1 VNELEVRTEF
11 TPLAFDLQ
19 RGAAIARQLRDY
31 IAQARMTVRMR
42 SGGEH
47 VRIEGWQVLCH
58 LCQLPLPSIVSVR
71 REERENGYCYIAEA
85 VLQHGGREY
94 RAYGLCS
101 STEPNWANKPE
112 FQLMSMAQ
120 TRAAGKVLRLLL
132 GWIVT
137 LAGYEPTPAEEM
149 VIEDPSPDRGNAGGA
164 QQQAQSQ
171 RQRREESENPEL
183 PETRELARAHLN
195 AEVPRAWLQTPGLLE
210 TRELARAHLNAEAM
224 RAVLQRY
231 GVEHI
236 SALRA
241 EQLTELRRR
250 LQRVADGE
258 TLAQV
263 FPEVF
268 ESIEM
273 DPYFDRE
280 PESGSSEGNGHDR
293 EAEMRLSELQQADRQ
308 RYNRTIRALQ
318 AQARQ
323 RFADD
328 AACRQWLHAN
338 YGKWSFRD
346 LTLAE
351 AQEALQLMRQG
362 VLA

>member
-1 VNELEVRTEF
+1 MNDLEIRTEQP
-11 TPLAFDLQ
+11 PLPIDIQ

-31 IAQARMTVRMR
+31 LRQARMTVRLPR
-42 SGGEH
+42 GGEH

-58 LCQLPLPSIVSVR
+58 MCNLPLPSIVSVR

-85 VLQHGGREY
+85 VLQYGGREY
-94 RAYGLCS
+94 RAYGLCAS
-101 STEPNWANKPE
+101 IEPNWANKPE

-149 VIEDPSPDRGNAGGA
+149 VMEDPAPDRGNAGGA

-171 RQRREESENPEL
+171 RQRREESESPVLLES
-183 PETRELARAHLN
+183 RAF
-195 AEVPRAWLQTPGLLE
+195 AQTPMLLE
-210 TRELARAHLNAEAM
+210 TRELARAHLNAEAL

-250 LQRVADGE
+250 LQRVAAGE

-293 EAEMRLSELQQADRQ
+293 EAETRLSELLQADRQ

-323 RFADD
+323 RFANEN
-328 AACRQWLHAN
+328 ARREWLHEN
-338 YGKWSFRD
+338 YGVWSFRD
-346 LTLAE
+346 LTV
-351 AQEALQLMRQG
+351 AQASEALQLMQE
-362 VLA
+362 APA

>member
-1 VNELEVRTEF
+1 MQEIAVVQTTLPIDIE
-11 TPLAFDLQ
+11 

-31 IAQARMTVRMR
+31 LRQARMTVRLPR
-42 SGGEH
+42 GGEH

-58 LCQLPLPSIVSVR
+58 MCSLPLPSIVSVR

-85 VLQHGGREY
+85 VLQYGGREY
-94 RAYGLCS
+94 RAYGLCA

-149 VIEDPSPDRGNAGGA
+149 VIEDPAPDRGNAGGVH
-164 QQQAQSQ
+164 QQAQSQ
-171 RQRREESENPEL
+171 QQRREEPES
-183 PETRELARAHLN
+183 P
-195 AEVPRAWLQTPGLLE
+195 VLLE
-210 TRELARAHLNAEAM
+210 TRELARAHLNAEAL

-250 LQRVADGE
+250 LQRVAGGE

-308 RYNRTIRALQ
+308 QYNRTIRALQ

-328 AACRQWLHAN
+328 NTRRAWLHAN
-338 YGKWSFRD
+338 YGVWSFRD
-346 LTLAE
+346 LTLGQARD
-351 AQEALQLMRQG
+351 ALRNMQQEAP
-362 VLA
+362 V

>member
-1 VNELEVRTEF
+1 
-11 TPLAFDLQ
+11 
-19 RGAAIARQLRDY
+19 
-31 IAQARMTVRMR
+31 
-42 SGGEH
+42 
-47 VRIEGWQVLCH
+47 
-58 LCQLPLPSIVSVR
+58 VSVR

-85 VLQHGGREY
+85 VLQYGGREY
-94 RAYGLCS
+94 RAYGLCA

-149 VIEDPSPDRGNAGGA
+149 VIEDPAPDRGNAGGG

-171 RQRREESENPEL
+171 QQRREESESP
-183 PETRELARAHLN
+183 
-195 AEVPRAWLQTPGLLE
+195 VLLE
-210 TRELARAHLNAEAM
+210 TRELARAHLNAESL

-241 EQLTELRRR
+241 EQLTELHRR
-250 LQRVADGE
+250 LQRVAAGE

-293 EAEMRLSELQQADRQ
+293 EAEMRLSELQQTDRQ
-308 RYNRTIRALQ
+308 QYNRTIRALQ

-328 AACRQWLHAN
+328 NTRRAWLHAN
-338 YGKWSFRD
+338 YGVWSFRD
-346 LTLAE
+346 LTLGQARD
-351 AQEALQLMRQG
+351 ALRNMQQEVPA
-362 VLA
+362 

>member
-1 VNELEVRTEF
+1 MQEIAVVQTLPIDLE
-11 TPLAFDLQ
+11 

-31 IAQARMTVRMR
+31 LRQARMTVRLSR
-42 SGGEH
+42 GGEH

-58 LCQLPLPSIVSVR
+58 MCNLPLPSIVDLR
-71 REERENGYCYIAEA
+71 REDRSDGHYVYVAEA
-85 VLQHGGREY
+85 LLAYGGREY
-94 RAYGLCS
+94 RAYGVCS
-101 STEPNWANKPE
+101 SDEPNWRGKPE
-112 FQLMSMAQ
+112 FQLASMAQ

-149 VIEDPSPDRGNAGGA
+149 VVEDPAPDRGNAGGA

-171 RQRREESENPEL
+171 QQQREEPESPVL
-183 PETRELARAHLN
+183 LESRAF
-195 AEVPRAWLQTPGLLE
+195 AQTPMLLE
-210 TRELARAHLNAEAM
+210 TRELARAHLNAEAL

-236 SALRA
+236 SALSA
-241 EQLTELRRR
+241 EQLTELRGR
-250 LQRVADGE
+250 LQRVAAGE

-318 AQARQ
+318 AQARN

-328 AACRQWLHAN
+328 NARRAWLRAN
-338 YGKWSFRD
+338 YGVWSFRD
-346 LTLAE
+346 LTI
-351 AQEALQLMRQG
+351 AQARDALRNMQQE
-362 VLA
+362 VPA

>member
-1 VNELEVRTEF
+1 VNELEIRVEQP
-11 TPLAFDLQ
+11 PLPIDIR
-19 RGAAIARQLRDY
+19 RGATIARQLRDY
-31 IAQARMTVRMR
+31 LRQARMTVRLPR
-42 SGGEH
+42 GGEH

-58 LCQLPLPSIVSVR
+58 MCNLPLPSIVSVR

-85 VLQHGGREY
+85 VLQYGGREY
-94 RAYGLCS
+94 RAYGLCA

-149 VIEDPSPDRGNAGGA
+149 VIEDPAPDRGNAGGA

-171 RQRREESENPEL
+171 QQQREEPES
-183 PETRELARAHLN
+183 P
-195 AEVPRAWLQTPGLLE
+195 VLLE
-210 TRELARAHLNAEAM
+210 TRELARAHLNAEAL

-241 EQLTELRRR
+241 EQLTELRGR
-250 LQRVADGE
+250 LQRVAAGE

-293 EAEMRLSELQQADRQ
+293 EAETRLSELQQADRQ

-328 AACRQWLHAN
+328 TARREWLHAN
-338 YGKWSFRD
+338 YGVWSFRD
-346 LTLAE
+346 LTV
-351 AQEALQLMRQG
+351 AQADEALQLMQG
-362 VLA
+362 APA

>member
-1 VNELEVRTEF
+1 VNELEIRVEQ
-11 TPLAFDLQ
+11 PLPIDIQ

-31 IAQARMTVRMR
+31 LRQARMTVRLPR
-42 SGGEH
+42 GGEH

-58 LCQLPLPSIVSVR
+58 MCNLPLPSIVSVR
-71 REERENGYCYIAEA
+71 REERESGYCYIAEA
-85 VLQHGGREY
+85 VLQYGGREY
-94 RAYGLCS
+94 RAYGLCAS
-101 STEPNWANKPE
+101 AEPNWANKPE

-149 VIEDPSPDRGNAGGA
+149 VIEDPAPDRGNTGGA

-171 RQRREESENPEL
+171 RQQREE
-183 PETRELARAHLN
+183 PET
-195 AEVPRAWLQTPGLLE
+195 PMLLE
-210 TRELARAHLNAEAM
+210 TTRELARAHLNAEAL

-241 EQLTELRRR
+241 EQLTELHGR
-250 LQRVADGE
+250 LQRVAVGE

-293 EAEMRLSELQQADRQ
+293 EAETRLSELQQADRQ

-323 RFADD
+323 RFANEN
-328 AACRQWLHAN
+328 ARREWLHAN
-338 YGKWSFRD
+338 YGVWSFRD
-346 LTLAE
+346 LTLGQARD
-351 AQEALQLMRQG
+351 ALRNMQQEAP
-362 VLA
+362 A

>member
-71 REERENGYCYIAEA
+71 REERADGYCYIAEA

-94 RAYGLCS
+94 RAYGLCA

-149 VIEDPSPDRGNAGGA
+149 VIEDPAPDRGNAGGA

-171 RQRREESENPEL
+171 RQRREETESSVL
-183 PETRELARAHLN
+183 IETRELARAVLN
-195 AEVPRAWLQTPGLLE
+195 AESL
-210 TRELARAHLNAEAM
+210 

-241 EQLTELRRR
+241 EQLTELHGR
-250 LQRVADGE
+250 LQRVAGGE

-280 PESGSSEGNGHDR
+280 PGGGSSEGNGHDR
-293 EAEMRLSELQQADRQ
+293 DAEMRLSELQQADRQ

-328 AACRQWLHAN
+328 TARREWLHAN
-338 YGKWSFRD
+338 YGVWSFRD
-346 LTLAE
+346 LTVAE
-351 AQEALQLMRQG
+351 ARDALRNMQQEVPA
-362 VLA
+362 

>member
-1 VNELEVRTEF
+1 MNEIAVVQTTLPIDIE
-11 TPLAFDLQ
+11 

-31 IAQARMTVRMR
+31 LRQARMTVRIQGR
-42 SGGEH
+42 DH

-58 LCQLPLPSIVSVR
+58 MCNLPLPSIVSVR

-94 RAYGLCS
+94 RAYGLCA

-149 VIEDPSPDRGNAGGA
+149 VIEDSAPDRGNAGGA

-171 RQRREESENPEL
+171 RQRREESETPEL
-183 PETRELARAHLN
+183 P
-195 AEVPRAWLQTPGLLE
+195 E

-241 EQLTELRRR
+241 EQLTELHGR
-250 LQRVADGE
+250 LQRVAAGE

-280 PESGSSEGNGHDR
+280 PESASSEGNGHDR

-308 RYNRTIRALQ
+308 RYNRILRALQ
-318 AQARQ
+318 TQARQ
-323 RFADD
+323 RFADEN
-328 AACRQWLHAN
+328 ARREWLHSN
-338 YGKWSFRD
+338 YGVWSFRD
-346 LTLAE
+346 LTVAQASE
-351 AQEALQLMRQG
+351 AMQLMQE
-362 VLA
+362 VPA